1 MTYDLLAEFARSWAV
16 VGLMAFFVAMVLW
29 IFRPGSGKLHQEA
42 ATMIFRHD
50 KNPGPVPGQSK
61 EV

>member
-1 MTYDLLAEFARSWAV
+1 MTYDTLAEFARSWMV
-16 VGLMAFFVAMVLW
+16 VGLLGFFVLMVLW
-29 IFRPGSGKLHQEA
+29 ILRPGSRKLHAEA
-42 ATMIFRHD
+42 ASVIFRHD